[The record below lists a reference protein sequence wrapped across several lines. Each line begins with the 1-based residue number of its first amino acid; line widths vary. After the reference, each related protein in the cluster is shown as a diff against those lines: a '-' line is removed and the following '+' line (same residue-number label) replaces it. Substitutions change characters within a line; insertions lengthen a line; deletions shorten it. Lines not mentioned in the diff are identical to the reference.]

1 MCKGVEIIDTYNHAM
16 ESIDEIQN
24 WDELFLEKKENDKI
38 MIIRKRSFIEDEMD
52 KMYLFV

>member
-1 MCKGVEIIDTYNHAM
+1 MCKGVEIIDTYNQAM

-38 MIIRKRSFIEDEMD
+38 MIIRKRSFI
-52 KMYLFV
+52 